1 MYLPKTIRLDN
12 SDLQVFDRAA
22 APGEWAVSGAF
33 AFADTHEDALTG
45 KTRQAFVNGF
55 FGTGSFGWS
64 TLVFVAEAREAD
76 YESAVNALADHFV
89 AAYGAPDR
97 AAALPRAR
105 EEVNFAA
112 SLCDHP
118 VNTLLAVRRD
128 AGSDG
133 IVERFRIV
141 SPPADTLHTKIWEIV
156 ED

>member
-33 AFADTHEDALTG
+33 AFADMHEDALIG
-45 KTRQAFVNGF
+45 KIRQAFVNGLL
-55 FGTGSFGWS
+55 GIGSFGWT
-64 TLVFVAEAREAD
+64 TLVFVAEASEAD
-76 YESAVNALADHFV
+76 YEDVVTAVADHFV

-97 AAALPRAR
+97 ETALPRAR

-112 SLCDHP
+112 SLCEHP

-128 AGSDG
+128 LGADG